1 MQHDQAKKSWVD
13 PENMN
18 YTSISTASV
27 TCGSVSYLSIPI
39 SETISPELRVVSI
52 FRIAVA
58 ALSCS
63 FVILL
68 NNHFVVLNAERSHAT
83 KHSFAHESIVTEVRI
98 TVASGLAWAVA
109 IIPLVEDFWPGN
121 IQNVTKL
128 VALFM
133 QFICLMLVV
142 YLNVSIYR
150 EVRRKEKQIIANC
163 VSVEVK
169 EKLLK
174 NIRKLFTVQLL
185 YCSVFYSAIS
195 RTKLVLSL

>member
-1 MQHDQAKKSWVD
+1 LQHDQAKKSWVD

-58 ALSCS
+58 ALSCP

-68 NNHFVVLNAERSHAT
+68 NNHFVVLNTERCHAT

-109 IIPLVEDFWPGN
+109 IIPLMEDF
-121 IQNVTKL
+121 
-128 VALFM
+128 
-133 QFICLMLVV
+133 
-142 YLNVSIYR
+142 
-150 EVRRKEKQIIANC
+150 
-163 VSVEVK
+163 
-169 EKLLK
+169 
-174 NIRKLFTVQLL
+174 
-185 YCSVFYSAIS
+185 
-195 RTKLVLSL
+195 